1 MKNISLITGGAGG
14 MGLASAKIIGKD
26 HDLILCDLNEEHLK
40 RAQQEL
46 ADLGIEAETM
56 ICDVSNQS
64 AVEEAILYA
73 AGKGHLASII
83 HTAGVS
89 PQMGKADLIMKI
101 NALGTIYITEAFLK
115 VAKPESALINIASMA
130 GYLIPGLILP
140 KRAYKYALS
149 DQTKFFKKMMSRVN
163 LFPQKQRAGLS
174 YSISKNFVSWYSKK
188 SAAQFGAKG
197 ARILSISPGSFDTDM
212 GRLEEKSGSAA
223 MLGMAAIKRFGK
235 PEEIAELIAFM
246 ASTKQ
251 GYTTGIDIPCDGGV
265 TAGYSAKA
273 MKEALANQSH

>member
-1 MKNISLITGGAGG
+1 

-140 KRAYKYALS
+140 KRAYKYAFS

-163 LFPQKQRAGLS
+163 LFPKKQRAGLS

-251 GYTTGIDIPCDGGV
+251 G
-265 TAGYSAKA
+265 
-273 MKEALANQSH
+273 

>member
-1 MKNISLITGGAGG
+1 

-115 VAKPESALINIASMA
+115 VAKNCRLQAVSRPQKNS
-130 GYLIPGLILP
+130 
-140 KRAYKYALS
+140 
-149 DQTKFFKKMMSRVN
+149 TFKKDE
-163 LFPQKQRAGLS
+163 
-174 YSISKNFVSWYSKK
+174 SKATF
-188 SAAQFGAKG
+188 
-197 ARILSISPGSFDTDM
+197 
-212 GRLEEKSGSAA
+212 
-223 MLGMAAIKRFGK
+223 K
-235 PEEIAELIAFM
+235 PEL
-246 ASTKQ
+246 
-251 GYTTGIDIPCDGGV
+251 C
-265 TAGYSAKA
+265 
-273 MKEALANQSH
+273 